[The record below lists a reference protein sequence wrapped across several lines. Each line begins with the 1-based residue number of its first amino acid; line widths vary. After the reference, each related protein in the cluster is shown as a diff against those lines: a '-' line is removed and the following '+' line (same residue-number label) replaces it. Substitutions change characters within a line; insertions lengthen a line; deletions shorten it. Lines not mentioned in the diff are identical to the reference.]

1 MKKTFALTA
10 VLALGV
16 VACSPAAEEAAT
28 EADTTAVAEEAV
40 AVETP
45 AADAMATE
53 TPAADAMAAET
64 PAADAAATPAAEAA
78 AAAATP
84 AAE

>member
-53 TPAADAMAAET
+53 TPAADAAATPAAET
-64 PAADAAATPAAEAA
+64 TPAAEAAATPAAE
-78 AAAATP
+78 
-84 AAE
+84 